1 MVREEYIR
9 FMQTLRDEGVSDNV
23 RKVSNLILNH
33 LDEIQ
38 PLTPHHGQRIRRIVE
53 LAQAQWAESS
63 PEVADTVDVPDENA
77 TTAVRLT
84 SLQVGPFRG
93 FSRAESFDLD
103 NSLILIYGPNGTG
116 KSSFCEAL
124 EYGLLGN
131 IAEADSKR
139 YRPQDY
145 LVNANTGMFQEPLIE
160 AVDTNEQASPVAANE
175 AAYRF
180 CFVEKNRID
189 NFSRIA
195 AQLPAKQTEL
205 ISTLFG
211 LDSFNEF
218 VRNFSSEIDG
228 RYIDL
233 VGIQAQQLQEKG
245 TGLAGAHQTIKVNTE
260 ALQDL
265 SAAEAGLANQYQE
278 GVTFPQLLMAL
289 GNSENPGEIATLETE
304 LQHQAVEKSNVTLA
318 DLQAQRQYVETNQPA
333 LVVKE
338 QTLAQS
344 AESLSFKQLYEAVV
358 SLGAVN
364 QDQCPACKTP
374 IAQTSS
380 NPFQLAPQELGKLQ
394 YLAELQTERSQLVAR
409 ISTSIQMV
417 YQIIQVATSKIDT
430 PDQPNPLTTYLLEQG
445 VVPDFGWWQSL
456 YAAGENGFTA
466 WQHLETQSQ
475 QLAQMDATIDQSQ
488 QLRAKK
494 KGRLNYLRDIERQ
507 AIELQ
512 TRRRLLEE
520 GLEKANQVIANFDK
534 ENEELIAAVEAEKV
548 LVAANNEIATGYS
561 DFVPRLE
568 RYCDIL
574 PRRLIADL
582 GDTVTEMYN
591 AFNRNDSP
599 KDLLAGIQLP
609 LQQGEQ
615 IRIAFQGDPEVF
627 YDALHV
633 LSEGHIR
640 CLGLAIL
647 MAKNLRENCP
657 ILVFDDPVNAIDE
670 DHKDAIRRTL
680 FEDASFADKQIILTC
695 NGEEFF
701 KDIQNL
707 LGAGRAAQIKSLIF
721 LPQLDENHIRVDFNC
736 APRNYILAAQEHIGR
751 LEVREALGK
760 ARQGLEALTKGKVW
774 RYVSRHGDGN
784 LSIKLR
790 SANQP
795 IELRNLTEQL
805 KAKIA
810 KGDFGHQD
818 KGAILAPIERLLG
831 PNGDSIE
838 WRYLNKGTHEEEDR
852 AEFDRA
858 TVTGI
863 IEALAEIDAAITG
876 LCYEE
881 NLK

>member
-1 MVREEYIR
+1 MIREEYIR
-9 FMQTLRDEGVSDNV
+9 FMQTLRGEGVSDNV
-23 RKVSNLILNH
+23 RKVSNLIFNH

-38 PLTPHHGQRIRRIVE
+38 PLTPYHGQRIRRIVE
-53 LAQAQWAESS
+53 LAQARWAESS
-63 PEVADTVDVPDENA
+63 PEVADAVDVTDENA
-77 TTAVRLT
+77 ATAVRLT

-103 NSLILIYGPNGTG
+103 NALVLIYGPNGTG

-131 IAEADSKR
+131 VAEADSKR
-139 YRPQDY
+139 YKPQDY
-145 LVNANTGMFQEPLIE
+145 LVNAYTGVFQEPLIE
-160 AVDTNEQASPVAANE
+160 AVDTNGQATTVAANE
-175 AAYRF
+175 GTYRF

-189 NFSRIA
+189 SFSRIA

-233 VGIQAQQLQEKG
+233 VGRKAQQLQEKG
-245 TGLAGAHQTIKVNTE
+245 TGLASAHQTIKDNTE

-265 SAAEAGLANQYQE
+265 SAQEAGLANQYQE
-278 GVTFPQLLMAL
+278 GMTFPQLLMAL
-289 GNSENPGEIATLETE
+289 GNSENPGEIATLEAE
-304 LQHQAVEKSNVTLA
+304 LQQPAAGKSNVNLV
-318 DLQAQRQYVETNQPA
+318 DLHAQRQYVESNQPV
-333 LVVKE
+333 LVEKQ

-374 IAQTSS
+374 IAQTTN

-394 YLAELQTERSQLVAR
+394 YLAQLQAERDQLVTS
-409 ISTSIQMV
+409 ISTSIHKV
-417 YQIIQVATSKIDT
+417 YQITQVATSKLGT
-430 PDQPNPLTTYLLEQG
+430 PDRPNPLTAYLLQQG
-445 VVPDFGWWQSL
+445 IVPDLGWWQTLS
-456 YAAGENGFTA
+456 AVGEDGFTA

-475 QLAQMDATIDQSQ
+475 QLALMDATIDQSQ
-488 QLRAKK
+488 QLRVEKQD
-494 KGRLNYLRDIERQ
+494 RLNYLRDIERH
-507 AIELQ
+507 ATELKAC
-512 TRRRLLEE
+512 RRLLVE
-520 GLEKANQVIANFDK
+520 GLEKANQVITDFDR
-534 ENEELIAAVEAEKV
+534 ENEELIAAVEVEKV
-548 LVAANNEIATGYS
+548 VVAVNNEIATGYS
-561 DFVPRLE
+561 DFVRRLE
-568 RYCDIL
+568 WYCDIL
-574 PRRLIADL
+574 PRRLISDL

-609 LQQGEQ
+609 LKQGEQ
-615 IRIAFQGDPEVF
+615 IRIAFQGDPETF

-640 CLGLAIL
+640 CMGLAIL
-647 MAKNLRENCP
+647 MAKNLREYCP
-657 ILVFDDPVNAIDE
+657 ILIFDDPVNAIDE

-680 FEDASFADKQIILTC
+680 FEDAYFADKQIILTC
-695 NGEEFF
+695 HGEEFF

-707 LGAGRAAQIKSLIF
+707 LGVDRTAQTKSLIF
-721 LPQLDENHIRVDFNC
+721 LPQLDENHIKVDFNC

-751 LEVREALGK
+751 LEIRDALGK
-760 ARQGLEALTKGKVW
+760 ARRGLEALTKGKIW
-774 RYVSRHGDGN
+774 RYVSRYGDGN

-805 KAKIA
+805 RTKIA
-810 KGDFGHQD
+810 EGDFGHQD
-818 KGAILAPIERLLG
+818 KDTILAPIDRLLG
-831 PNGDSIE
+831 PNGDSRE

-852 AEFDRA
+852 AEFDRT
-858 TVTGI
+858 TVTVI
-863 IEALAEIDAAITG
+863 VEALVEIDAAI
-876 LCYEE
+876 
-881 NLK
+881 

>member
-1 MVREEYIR
+1 
-9 FMQTLRDEGVSDNV
+9 MQTLRGEGISDNV
-23 RKVSNLILNH
+23 RKVSILILNH

-38 PLTPHHGQRIRRIVE
+38 LLTHHYGKRIKRIVE
-53 LAQAQWAESS
+53 LAQAQWAELS
-63 PEVADTVDVPDENA
+63 PEVTDKVDVPDENA
-77 TTAVRLT
+77 ATAIQLT

-103 NSLILIYGPNGTG
+103 NSIVLIYGPNGTG

-131 IAEADSKR
+131 VAEADSKR
-139 YRPQDY
+139 YRSKDY
-145 LVNANTGMFQEPLIE
+145 LVNANTGKFQVPLIE
-160 AVDTNEQASPVAANE
+160 AVDTNGQASPVSANE
-175 AAYRF
+175 ATYRF

-218 VRNFSSEIDG
+218 VRNFSTEIDD

-233 VGIQAQQLQEKG
+233 VGIQAQQLQEKR
-245 TGLAGAHQTIKVNTE
+245 TGLAGAHQAIEDNSK

-265 SAAEAGLANQYQE
+265 SAEEAGLANQYQD
-278 GVTFPQLLMAL
+278 GMTFPQLLMAL
-289 GNSENPGEIATLETE
+289 GNPENPGEIATLETE
-304 LQHQAVEKSNVTLA
+304 LQQQAAEKSNVTLA
-318 DLQAQRQYVETNQPA
+318 DLQGQRQYVESKQPA
-333 LVVKE
+333 LVEKE
-338 QTLAQS
+338 QALAQS

-374 IAQTSS
+374 IAQTTN

-394 YLAELQTERSQLVAR
+394 YLAQLQAERNQLATS
-409 ISTSIQMV
+409 ISTSIQKV
-417 YQIIQVATSKIDT
+417 YHIVQVATSALGT
-430 PDQPNPLTTYLLEQG
+430 PDLPNPLTAFLLQQG
-445 VVPDFGWWQSL
+445 VVPNLGWWQSL

-488 QLRAKK
+488 QLRAEKQ
-494 KGRLNYLRDIERQ
+494 GRLNKLRVLERQ
-507 AIELQ
+507 ATELQ
-512 TRRRLLEE
+512 TRRRLLED
-520 GLEKANQVIANFDK
+520 GLEKAKQVITNFDK

-548 LVAANNEIATGYS
+548 LVAVNKEIAIGYS
-561 DFVPRLE
+561 DFVRLLE
-568 RYCDIL
+568 RYRDIL
-574 PRRLIADL
+574 PKRLIANL

-599 KDLLAGIQLP
+599 KDLLACIQLP

-615 IRIAFQGDPEVF
+615 IRIAFQGNPEAF

-640 CLGLAIL
+640 CMGLAIL

-657 ILVFDDPVNAIDE
+657 ILIFDDPVNAIDE

-680 FEDASFADKQIILTC
+680 FEDTYFADKQIILTC
-695 NGEEFF
+695 HGEEFF

-707 LGAGRAAQIKSLIF
+707 LGAGRAAQTMTLTF

-736 APRNYILAAQEHIGR
+736 TPRNYILAAQEHIGR
-751 LEVREALGK
+751 LEIREALGK
-760 ARQGLEALTKGKVW
+760 ARQGLEVLAKGKVW
-774 RYVSRHGDGN
+774 RYVNRYGDGS

-805 KAKIA
+805 KSKIA
-810 KGDFGHQD
+810 KGDFGHQEKD
-818 KGAILAPIERLLG
+818 AILAPIDKLLG
-831 PNGDSIE
+831 PNGDSRE

-852 AEFDRA
+852 AEFDRVA
-858 TVTGI
+858 VVEI
-863 IEALAEIDAAITG
+863 IEALAEIDAAI
-876 LCYEE
+876 
-881 NLK
+881 

>member
-1 MVREEYIR
+1 MIREEYQR
-9 FMQTLRDEGVSDNV
+9 FMQTLRGEGVSDRV

-33 LDEIQ
+33 IDEIQ

-53 LAQAQWAESS
+53 VAQAQWATLSA
-63 PEVADTVDVPDENA
+63 EVTDAVDVPGEDAA
-77 TTAVRLT
+77 TAARLT
-84 SLQVGPFRG
+84 TLQVGPFRG
-93 FSRAESFDLD
+93 FSRTENFDLD
-103 NSLILIYGPNGTG
+103 NSLVLIYGPNGTG

-131 IAEADSKR
+131 VAEADSKR
-139 YRPQDY
+139 FRPQDY
-145 LVNANTGMFQEPLIE
+145 LVNAYTGMFQVPLIE
-160 AVDTNEQASPVAANE
+160 AVYADGQTAPVVANE
-175 AAYRF
+175 ATYRF

-218 VRNFSSEIDG
+218 VRNCSSEIDG

-233 VGIQAQQLQEKG
+233 VGEKAQQLQLKS
-245 TGLAGAHQTIKVNTE
+245 TGLAGAHQTIKDNNE
-260 ALQDL
+260 ALEAL
-265 SAAEAGLANQYQE
+265 SAQETALGNQHQE
-278 GVTFPQLLMAL
+278 GMTFPQLMATL
-289 GNSENPGEIATLETE
+289 GSPENPGEIATLEDE
-304 LQHQAVEKSNVTLA
+304 LQQPVAAKSNVSPA
-318 DLQAQRQYVETNQPA
+318 DLQAQRQYMEANQPA
-333 LVVKE
+333 LVEKE
-338 QTLAQS
+338 QALAQS

-364 QDQCPACKTP
+364 PDQCPACKTP
-374 IAQTSS
+374 IAQTTK

-394 YLAELQTERSQLVAR
+394 YLAQLQAERDQLAAGISAAIQKVHQVIR
-409 ISTSIQMV
+409 ISTS
-417 YQIIQVATSKIDT
+417 KLGT
-430 PDQPNPLTTYLLEQG
+430 PDQPNPLTAFLLQHG
-445 VVPDFGWWQSL
+445 VVPNIGWWQSL
-456 YAAGENGFTA
+456 FVAGVDGFTA

-475 QLAQMDATIDQSQ
+475 QLAQTDATIDQSQ
-488 QLRAKK
+488 QLRAQKQA
-494 KGRLNYLRDIERQ
+494 RLNYLRNLERQ
-507 AIELQ
+507 ATELQ
-512 TRRRLLEE
+512 TRRRLHVE
-520 GLEKANQVIANFDK
+520 GLEKANQIIASFDK
-534 ENEELIAAVEAEKV
+534 ENEELIAAVEVEKA
-548 LVAANNEIATGYS
+548 LVAVNIEIATGYS
-561 DFVPRLE
+561 EFVNRLE
-568 RYCDIL
+568 QYRDIL

-599 KDLLAGIQLP
+599 KDLLAGIELP
-609 LQQGEQ
+609 LQQGQQ
-615 IRIAFQGDPEVF
+615 IRIAFQGDPDTY

-640 CLGLAIL
+640 CMGLAIL
-647 MAKNLRENCP
+647 MAKNLREDCP
-657 ILVFDDPVNAIDE
+657 ILIFDDPVNAIDE
-670 DHKDAIRRTL
+670 DHKDSIRRTL
-680 FEDASFADKQIILTC
+680 FEGAYFASKQIILTC
-695 NGEEFF
+695 HGEEFF

-707 LGAGRAAQIKSLIF
+707 LGADRTAQTKSMTF

-760 ARQGLEALTKGKVW
+760 ARQGLEVLTKGKVW
-774 RYVSRHGDGN
+774 RYVNRYGDGN

-805 KAKIA
+805 KSKIV
-810 KGDFGHQD
+810 KNDFGHEEKD
-818 KGAILAPIERLLG
+818 NILAPINKLLG
-831 PNGDSIE
+831 PNGDSRE

-863 IEALAEIDAAITG
+863 VEALAEIDAAI
-876 LCYEE
+876 
-881 NLK
+881 

>member
-1 MVREEYIR
+1 MIREEYIR
-9 FMQTLRDEGVSDNV
+9 FMQTLRSEGVSDNV
-23 RKVSNLILNH
+23 RKVSKLILNH
-33 LDEIQ
+33 LNEIQ
-38 PLTPHHGQRIRRIVE
+38 LLTPHHGQRVKRIVE
-53 LAQAQWAESS
+53 LAQAQWVHLS
-63 PEVADTVDVPDENA
+63 PEVSGVVDVPDENA
-77 TTAVRLT
+77 ATAERLT

-93 FSRAESFDLD
+93 FSRTENFDLD
-103 NSLILIYGPNGTG
+103 NSLVLIYGPNGTG

-131 IAEADSKR
+131 VAEADSKR

-145 LVNANTGMFQEPLIE
+145 LVNAHTGMFQVPLID
-160 AVDTNEQASPVAANE
+160 AVDTNGQASTVVANE

-233 VGIQAQQLQEKG
+233 VGRKAQQLQEKRA
-245 TGLAGAHQTIKVNTE
+245 GLAGAHQTIKDNTE

-265 SAAEAGLANQYQE
+265 STQEAGLANQYQD
-278 GVTFPQLLMAL
+278 GMTFLQLLVAL
-289 GNSENPGEIATLETE
+289 GNPENPGEIATLEAE
-304 LQHQAVEKSNVTLA
+304 LQRPAAVKSNVTFA
-318 DLQAQRQYVETNQPA
+318 DLQAQRQYVEANQPA
-333 LVVKE
+333 LVEKE
-338 QTLAQS
+338 QALAQS
-344 AESLSFKQLYEAVV
+344 AEGLSFKQLYEAVV
-358 SLGAVN
+358 SLGSVN

-374 IAQTSS
+374 IAQTTN

-394 YLAELQTERSQLVAR
+394 YLAQLQAERDQFAAGLSAA
-409 ISTSIQMV
+409 IQRV
-417 YQIIQVATSKIDT
+417 HQILQAATSKLVT
-430 PDQPNPLTTYLLEQG
+430 PDQPNQLTAYLLQQG

-456 YAAGENGFTA
+456 SAAGEDGFTA

-475 QLAQMDATIDQSQ
+475 QLAQMDAAIDQSQ
-488 QLRAKK
+488 QLRAEKQ
-494 KGRLNYLRDIERQ
+494 GRLNYLRDLERQ
-507 AIELQ
+507 ATELQ
-512 TRRRLLEE
+512 TRRRLLQE
-520 GLEKANQVIANFDK
+520 GLEKANQVIANFDN
-534 ENEELIAAVEAEKV
+534 ENEELIADVEAEKV
-548 LVAANNEIATGYS
+548 LVAVNNEIATGYS
-561 DFVPRLE
+561 DFVHRLE
-568 RYCDIL
+568 RYRDIL
-574 PRRLIADL
+574 PRSLIADL

-615 IRIAFQGDPEVF
+615 IRISFQGDPEVF

-640 CLGLAIL
+640 CMGLAIL

-657 ILVFDDPVNAIDE
+657 ILIFDDPVNAIDE
-670 DHKDAIRRTL
+670 DHKDSIRRTL
-680 FEDASFADKQIILTC
+680 FEDAYFVDKQIILTC
-695 NGEEFF
+695 HGEEFF

-707 LGAGRAAQIKSLIF
+707 LGAGRTAQTKSLTF

-751 LEVREALGK
+751 LEIREALGK
-760 ARQGLEALTKGKVW
+760 ARKGLEALAKGKVW
-774 RYVSRHGDGN
+774 RYVNRYGDGN

-805 KAKIA
+805 KSKIA
-810 KGDFGHQD
+810 KGDFGHQEKD
-818 KGAILAPIERLLG
+818 VILAPIDKLLG
-831 PNGDSIE
+831 PNGDSRE

-858 TVTGI
+858 AVAGI
-863 IEALAEIDAAITG
+863 IEALAEIDAAI
-876 LCYEE
+876 
-881 NLK
+881 